1 VLTQKPAEWE
11 LQCDPWD
18 GDVRA
23 GPDPKYFADT
33 LDIGLSPLK
42 EDMGK
47 AHYGLNR
54 LHRIFFE
61 EEHGDVI
68 EAIDLEKN
76 PR

>member
-1 VLTQKPAEWE
+1 MLTQKPAEWE

-47 AHYGLNR
+47 AR
-54 LHRIFFE
+54 

-68 EAIDLEKN
+68 EAMDLVKN